1 MNNYSWCCNAE
12 ITIDLACSEC
22 NQSLKQYKKI
32 NNYVRVID
40 RKTRLNQYVNT
51 SVTELDQNSRTYR
64 RLVKKGKINK

>member
-22 NQSLKQYKKI
+22 NQSLQQY
-32 NNYVRVID
+32 

-51 SVTELDQNSRTYR
+51 SVTELDQNSITYR